1 MTKIKDLSLE
11 ELYSRKITG
20 VVEKTILEKED
31 FSKKASLWC
40 EKVCKLKC
48 KNPPVKEMF
57 YTSEVDV
64 LIIQDF
70 NAFDEVKFH
79 KSGAAIEL
87 KHKDI
92 IRLIADKT
100 LQNTPT
106 GVDLYKGKPFGEE
119 NPFSYSITNLL
130 KCQVQGADIVKGK
143 APTDTILNKCRPYLL
158 EEIKQR
164 KPKVIISL
172 NTAVTKAL
180 GLAKSNYRDCGDIVS
195 YNGIPVVITLHP
207 RILLMLR
214 QNSTGAA
221 WGPDFYSVI
230 EKDFIKA
237 SYILKRSLKVPD
249 LDKAIEEAKKQIH
262 IARSIKDV
270 EEFCKI
276 LFIHGRSGKILSF
289 DTETTGLDP
298 WAPDAKIILMQ
309 FGFRNPTTNIIDVY
323 VFPMWHRNNTWYN
336 AGDAWEFIKPIL
348 LNRLIAKVG
357 HNIKFD
363 ILYVEVTLGIRI
375 VGRVSDTMLLLHAIN
390 SGLQGMYGLKRAVGN
405 WLPDSELQ
413 GYEDKLPRLTKKGI
427 EDGIEGNEEN
437 IEDGAS
443 N

>member
-1 MTKIKDLSLE
+1 MAKINDMSLL
-11 ELYSRKITG
+11 ELYDRKITSS
-20 VVEKTILEKED
+20 VEKVILQKED
-31 FSKKASLWC
+31 FSKKAASWC

-70 NAFDEVKFH
+70 NAFDETKFH
-79 KSGAAIEL
+79 RSGAVIEA
-87 KHKDI
+87 KHKAI

-100 LQNTPT
+100 LQDTPT
-106 GVDLYKGKPFGEE
+106 GKDKK
-119 NPFSYSITNLL
+119 PFSYSITNLL
-130 KCQVQGADIVKGK
+130 KCQLQGEDIVKGK
-143 APTDTILNKCRPYLL
+143 APTDTILTKCRPYLL
-158 EEIKQR
+158 EEIRQR

-180 GLAKSNYRDCGDIVS
+180 GLAKSNYRDCGDIVN

-230 EKDFIKA
+230 EKDFVKA
-237 SYILKRSLKVPD
+237 ALILKGFLKVPD

-276 LFIHGRSGKILSF
+276 LFTQGGMKARILSF

-298 WAPDAKIILMQ
+298 WALDAEIITMQ
-309 FGFRNPTTNIIDVY
+309 FGFRNTTTNKIDVY

-336 AGDAWEFIKPIL
+336 AEDAWGFIKPIL
-348 LNRLIAKVG
+348 LNRHIAKVG
-357 HNIKFD
+357 HNFKFD

-375 VGRVSDTMLLLHAIN
+375 VGKISDTMLLLHAIN

-427 EDGIEGNEEN
+427 EDGITRDSEETEEERN
-437 IEDGAS
+437 GSIS
-443 N
+443 ST